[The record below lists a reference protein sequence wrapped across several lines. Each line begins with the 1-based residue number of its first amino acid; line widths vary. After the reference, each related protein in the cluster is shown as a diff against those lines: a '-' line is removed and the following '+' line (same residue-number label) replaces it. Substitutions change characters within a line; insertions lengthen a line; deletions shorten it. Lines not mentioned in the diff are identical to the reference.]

1 MFARRFFNCFIFYFR
16 DTLINITT
24 SPPPF
29 YNSYSRSHILII
41 FSIALIHFLHCIFNR
56 IDTFATWSE
65 DLEVRLSSKA
75 YSNKQIIGI
84 MERLAGYKHNTGI
97 VRRLLFKPQTK
108 TSPRKKQ
115 ANTQEH
121 NTKKKNSPPP
131 KKKKKQQQKQPPLPK
146 TIKKKKQDNINF
158 WLPDRPSCAYFHA
171 IVWVFYRYISTHL
184 LLVWLPLREVKCN
197 FFARQEH
204 WKIIQ
209 TFPLS
214 CSKWFEIR
222 TVFYSI

>member
-1 MFARRFFNCFIFYFR
+1 MFDRRFFNCFIFYFC

-29 YNSYSRSHILII
+29 YNRYSRSYILIM

-108 TSPRKKQ
+108 TSPRKNKQ
-115 ANTQEH
+115 THTQEH
-121 NTKKKNSPPP
+121 NTKQKQPSP
-131 KKKKKQQQKQPPLPK
+131 KKKEKTTTKTAPTPQNNKEKK
-146 TIKKKKQDNINF
+146 T
-158 WLPDRPSCAYFHA
+158 R
-171 IVWVFYRYISTHL
+171 
-184 LLVWLPLREVKCN
+184 
-197 FFARQEH
+197 
-204 WKIIQ
+204 
-209 TFPLS
+209 
-214 CSKWFEIR
+214 
-222 TVFYSI
+222 

>member
-108 TSPRKKQ
+108 TPPRKKQ
-115 ANTQEH
+115 ANTH
-121 NTKKKNSPPP
+121 THTHKNTTQNKNSPPP
-131 KKKKKQQQKQPPLPK
+131 KKRKNNNKNNPHSPKQ
-146 TIKKKKQDNINF
+146 
-158 WLPDRPSCAYFHA
+158 
-171 IVWVFYRYISTHL
+171 
-184 LLVWLPLREVKCN
+184 
-197 FFARQEH
+197 
-204 WKIIQ
+204 
-209 TFPLS
+209 
-214 CSKWFEIR
+214 
-222 TVFYSI
+222 

>member
-1 MFARRFFNCFIFYFR
+1 MFDRRFFNCFIFYFC

-29 YNSYSRSHILII
+29 YNRYSRSYILII

-115 ANTQEH
+115 ANTH
-121 NTKKKNSPPP
+121 THTHKNTTQNKNSPPP
-131 KKKKKQQQKQPPLPK
+131 KKRKNNNKNNPHSPKQ
-146 TIKKKKQDNINF
+146 
-158 WLPDRPSCAYFHA
+158 
-171 IVWVFYRYISTHL
+171 
-184 LLVWLPLREVKCN
+184 
-197 FFARQEH
+197 
-204 WKIIQ
+204 
-209 TFPLS
+209 
-214 CSKWFEIR
+214 
-222 TVFYSI
+222 

>member
-29 YNSYSRSHILII
+29 YNRYSRSHILII

-108 TSPRKKQ
+108 TSPRKNKQ
-115 ANTQEH
+115 THTHTHTRTQH
-121 NTKKKNSPPP
+121 KTKTALPQKKEKTTTKTAPTPQNNKE
-131 KKKKKQQQKQPPLPK
+131 KK
-146 TIKKKKQDNINF
+146 T
-158 WLPDRPSCAYFHA
+158 R
-171 IVWVFYRYISTHL
+171 
-184 LLVWLPLREVKCN
+184 
-197 FFARQEH
+197 
-204 WKIIQ
+204 
-209 TFPLS
+209 
-214 CSKWFEIR
+214 
-222 TVFYSI
+222 

>member
-1 MFARRFFNCFIFYFR
+1 MFARRFFNCFIFYFC

-29 YNSYSRSHILII
+29 YNRYSRSHILII

-65 DLEVRLSSKA
+65 DLEVRLNAKA

-108 TSPRKKQ
+108 TPPRKKQ
-115 ANTQEH
+115 ANTHTHTRTQH
-121 NTKKKNSPPP
+121 KTKTALPQKKRKNNNKNSPHSP
-131 KKKKKQQQKQPPLPK
+131 KQ
-146 TIKKKKQDNINF
+146 
-158 WLPDRPSCAYFHA
+158 
-171 IVWVFYRYISTHL
+171 
-184 LLVWLPLREVKCN
+184 
-197 FFARQEH
+197 
-204 WKIIQ
+204 
-209 TFPLS
+209 
-214 CSKWFEIR
+214 
-222 TVFYSI
+222 

>member
-108 TSPRKKQ
+108 TSPRKNKQ
-115 ANTQEH
+115 THTHTHTRTQH
-121 NTKKKNSPPP
+121 KTKTALPQKKEKTTTKTAPTPQNNKE
-131 KKKKKQQQKQPPLPK
+131 KK
-146 TIKKKKQDNINF
+146 T
-158 WLPDRPSCAYFHA
+158 R
-171 IVWVFYRYISTHL
+171 
-184 LLVWLPLREVKCN
+184 
-197 FFARQEH
+197 
-204 WKIIQ
+204 
-209 TFPLS
+209 
-214 CSKWFEIR
+214 
-222 TVFYSI
+222 

>member
-1 MFARRFFNCFIFYFR
+1 MFDRRFFNCFIFYFC

-29 YNSYSRSHILII
+29 YNRYSRSYILIM

-108 TSPRKKQ
+108 TPPRKKQ
-115 ANTQEH
+115 ANTH
-121 NTKKKNSPPP
+121 THTHKNTTQNKNSPPP
-131 KKKKKQQQKQPPLPK
+131 KKRKNNNKNNPHSPKQ
-146 TIKKKKQDNINF
+146 
-158 WLPDRPSCAYFHA
+158 
-171 IVWVFYRYISTHL
+171 
-184 LLVWLPLREVKCN
+184 
-197 FFARQEH
+197 
-204 WKIIQ
+204 
-209 TFPLS
+209 
-214 CSKWFEIR
+214 
-222 TVFYSI
+222 

>member
-1 MFARRFFNCFIFYFR
+1 MFARRFFNCFIFNFC

-24 SPPPF
+24 SPPPSPL
-29 YNSYSRSHILII
+29 YNRYSRSHIQII

-108 TSPRKKQ
+108 TPPRKKQ
-115 ANTQEH
+115 ANTHTRTQEH
-121 NTKKKNSPPP
+121 NTK
-131 KKKKKQQQKQPPLPK
+131 QKQPPPQKKRKNNNKNGPNPPK
-146 TIKKKKQDNINF
+146 Q
-158 WLPDRPSCAYFHA
+158 
-171 IVWVFYRYISTHL
+171 
-184 LLVWLPLREVKCN
+184 
-197 FFARQEH
+197 
-204 WKIIQ
+204 
-209 TFPLS
+209 
-214 CSKWFEIR
+214 
-222 TVFYSI
+222 